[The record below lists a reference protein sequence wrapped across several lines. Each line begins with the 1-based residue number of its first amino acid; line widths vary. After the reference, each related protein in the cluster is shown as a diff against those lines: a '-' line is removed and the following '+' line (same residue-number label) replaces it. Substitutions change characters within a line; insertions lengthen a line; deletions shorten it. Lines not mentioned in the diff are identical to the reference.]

1 MNSLVG
7 APVNCSTAPELEHG
21 LNELLDGSKIRVLQ
35 SQRLE
40 GWTTLDPVEN
50 VNFLVNIN
58 RVQIFQQF
66 WLPSKAR
73 VFQLKRGLCQW

>member
-7 APVNCSTAPELEHG
+7 TPVNCSTAAELEHG
-21 LNELLDGSKIRVLQ
+21 LDELLDESEIRVLQ

-40 GWTTLDPVEN
+40 GWTTVVEK
-50 VNFLVNIN
+50 VNFLDIN

-73 VFQLKRGLCQW
+73 VFQLKRGLCQG

>member
-7 APVNCSTAPELEHG
+7 TPVNCSTAAELEHG
-21 LNELLDGSKIRVLQ
+21 LDELLDESEIRVLQ

-40 GWTTLDPVEN
+40 GWTTVDLVEN
-50 VNFLVNIN
+50 VNFLHI
-58 RVQIFQQF
+58 QIFQQF

>member
-7 APVNCSTAPELEHG
+7 TPVNCSTAAELEHG
-21 LNELLDGSKIRVLQ
+21 LDELLDGSEIWVLQ

-40 GWTTLDPVEN
+40 GWTTLDPVE
-50 VNFLVNIN
+50 NFLVNIN